1 MVTFDDKRNFYR
13 MMLNSEVTITIID
26 DETNRQLI
34 ATCRDM
40 SAEGMAIEMDYP
52 LDLGT
57 RVRVRVESSTQSIQS
72 LDAQGRV
79 VRVEEESADCYLVG
93 VKIDDMD

>member
-26 DETNRQLI
+26 DETNRQMT

-79 VRVEEESADCYLVG
+79 VRVEEEGPDCYLVG

>member
-26 DETNRQLI
+26 DEANRQMT

-52 LDLGT
+52 LDIGT
-57 RVRVRVESSTQSIQS
+57 RVRVKVESSTQSIQS
-72 LDAQGRV
+72 LDAKGRV
-79 VRVEEESADCYLVG
+79 IRVKEESADCYLVG
-93 VKIDDMD
+93 IKIDDMD